1 LVPSGSA
8 LVLARSSFSV
18 RLSSRWNGWS
28 NSRCHR
34 NDVDVTAYQARRNR
48 VGGRVVNKLAR
59 ILTVILIAFALSSFL
74 VYRLRLGSTLR
85 ATRQSNAAPNLV
97 EETKTVEGQIQTV
110 DPGTRTLTVV
120 NDYEEV
126 MLAFDERTAIL
137 ESGHPIQP
145 TAITSG
151 TPATVKY
158 TQRGA
163 KKWARR
169 IELAPAEPADAS
181 DSY

>member
-1 LVPSGSA
+1 MAVA
-8 LVLARSSFSV
+8 TA
-18 RLSSRWNGWS
+18 
-28 NSRCHR
+28 
-34 NDVDVTAYQARRNR
+34 NDVDVTALR
-48 VGGRVVNKLAR
+48 VRTKLDGGRVVNKLTR
-59 ILTVILIAFALSSFL
+59 ILSLILIAFALSSLL
-74 VYRLRLGSTLR
+74 VYKLRLGGTLR
-85 ATRQSNAAPNLV
+85 GTRQGTASPNLV
-97 EETKTVEGQIQTV
+97 EETKTVEGQIQAV

-120 NDYEEV
+120 NDAEEV

-151 TPATVKY
+151 TPATIKY
-158 TQRGA
+158 TQKGT

-169 IELAPAEPADAS
+169 IELAPAEPPNAA